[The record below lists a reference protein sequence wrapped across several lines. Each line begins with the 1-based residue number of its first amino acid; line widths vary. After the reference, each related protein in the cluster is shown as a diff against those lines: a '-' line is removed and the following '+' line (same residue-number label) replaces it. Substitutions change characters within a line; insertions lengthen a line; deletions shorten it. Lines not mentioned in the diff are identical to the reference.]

1 VWRGRI
7 FSPLQGPEC
16 HCPCWA
22 AVDRTTWL
30 AMDDSRWV
38 LGVLLREELS
48 PQRFQRIFSG
58 RRSRKELKDK
68 D

>member
-1 VWRGRI
+1 
-7 FSPLQGPEC
+7 
-16 HCPCWA
+16 
-22 AVDRTTWL
+22 
-30 AMDDSRWV
+30 MDDSRWA